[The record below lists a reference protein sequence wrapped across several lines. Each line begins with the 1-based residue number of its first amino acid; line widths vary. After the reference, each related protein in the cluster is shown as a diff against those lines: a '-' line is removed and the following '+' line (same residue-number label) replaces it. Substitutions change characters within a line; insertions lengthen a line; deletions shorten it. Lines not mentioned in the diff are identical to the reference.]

1 MEIPNGISKGESLVK
16 GGKLIRVRVEFQGNR
31 IKEIKITG
39 DFFLHPEDKIE
50 DIENGLKNVPI
61 DGVRKKLDEML
72 RDTEYLGF
80 TLDTLV
86 QAVEEAWKRRKRI

>member
-31 IKEIKITG
+31 IKEIRITG

-61 DGVRKKLDEML
+61 DEVRKKLDEIL
-72 RDTEYLGF
+72 KDAEYLGF

-86 QAVEEAWKRRKRI
+86 QAVEEAWKRRKQI